1 MSRPTIK
8 QRAASPS
15 ARPNLSGR
23 LGAMSWSQAELSIVT
38 SIPTIRLSRII
49 GGRSEPS
56 PVEQSMIA
64 VALDIDDLDW
74 LFAHRDD
81 VGPEYR
87 PAVPLDFDVAVSA

>member
-1 MSRPTIK
+1 
-8 QRAASPS
+8 
-15 ARPNLSGR
+15 
-23 LGAMSWSQAELSIVT
+23 
-38 SIPTIRLSRII
+38 
-49 GGRSEPS
+49 
-56 PVEQSMIA
+56 MIA